1 MPTIERDHKA
11 MPPAPRSA
19 LPSPSAGPNAAIKIV
34 LAVVAAALVFLVAVV
49 VLFGMILA
57 GRASTDPQDR
67 IVTIEANE
75 RVDEQI
81 ANDLAYQ
88 YFGEVKI
95 AQGSSL
101 TTTIDR
107 VESAGD
113 IEILSVPRGMHAE
126 LTQVGPIVKLE
137 IAVGDDV
144 PKGVWLMTFNIAS
157 EPDPVEWAFTV
168 L

>member
-1 MPTIERDHKA
+1 MPTIEQDDTA
-11 MPPAPRSA
+11 MPPAPLAA
-19 LPSPSAGPNAAIKIV
+19 LPSASVGRNTAMKIV
-34 LAVVAAALVFLVAVV
+34 LALFAAALVFLLAVV

-57 GRASTDPQDR
+57 GRASSDPQGGS
-67 IVTIEANE
+67 VTLEANE

-88 YFGEVKI
+88 YFGEVEI

-107 VESAGD
+107 VESVGD
-113 IEILSVPRGMHAE
+113 IEILSVPRGVDAE
-126 LTQVGPIVKLE
+126 LTQDGPIVKLE
-137 IAVGDDV
+137 IAVGGDV
-144 PKGVWLMTFNIAS
+144 PKGVWVMTFGIAS